1 MKSLMPRRAVL
12 IGALAMALM
21 PLATTADDHP
31 GMGLKVEQPWARATP
46 GNAPNGAAYLR
57 VVNHGQQ
64 MDRLVGAT
72 SPVSRKVELHTHTME
87 GGMMRM
93 RQVSAVEVHP
103 GEPAVFQPGGNH
115 IMLIDLKAPLKEG
128 ESFPLTLVFD
138 EAGQVT
144 TEVTVQG
151 VGSMGPGEG
160 MEQMDHS
167 GGHQH

>member
-1 MKSLMPRRAVL
+1 MISPMPRRAVL
-12 IGALAMALM
+12 MSVLAMALI
-21 PLATTADDHP
+21 PLAATAADHG

-72 SPVSRKVELHTHTME
+72 SPVSRKVELHTHTMD

-115 IMLIDLKAPLKEG
+115 IMLIDLKSPLKKG

-144 TEVTVQG
+144 TRVTVEG
-151 VGSMGPGEG
+151 VGSMGPGGG
-160 MEQMDHS
+160 MKKMDHS
-167 GGHQH
+167 GGHEH

>member
-1 MKSLMPRRAVL
+1 MMSRLRRRAL
-12 IGALAMALM
+12 LMLGLALAVA
-21 PLATTADDHP
+21 PLALIADDH
-31 GMGLKVEQPWARATP
+31 GRMALKVEQPWARATP
-46 GNAPNGAAYLR
+46 GNAPNGAAYLK
-57 VVNHGQQ
+57 VVNQGQQ

-103 GEPAVFQPGGNH
+103 GETAVFQPGGNH

-144 TEVTVQG
+144 TEVTVQE
-151 VGSMGPGEG
+151 VGSMGPGG
-160 MEQMDHS
+160 KMQKMDHS
-167 GGHQH
+167 GGHKH